1 MRTFTV
7 GVRFHTAG
15 CTSPP
20 TKPTASAVKISMAA
34 RLLTPK
40 GQTTP
45 TDITGKP
52 EPPRS
57 NLLLSTNLRTNCFEG
72 KRLRGCCRAGE
83 ARKRSRRQLS
93 SEGSAWSASQSC
105 PKAALLG
112 LEQCQM
118 EIASVEMKATW
129 CEAEL
134 QPLEQ
139 NINGPHVCM
148 YTCLR
153 SADM

>member
-45 TDITGKP
+45 TDINKFAD
-52 EPPRS
+52 EM
-57 NLLLSTNLRTNCFEG
+57 
-72 KRLRGCCRAGE
+72 LRGQTSTG
-83 ARKRSRRQLS
+83 LLPGW
-93 SEGSAWSASQSC
+93 GSKKTKQ
-105 PKAALLG
+105 KAA
-112 LEQCQM
+112 
-118 EIASVEMKATW
+118 
-129 CEAEL
+129 
-134 QPLEQ
+134 
-139 NINGPHVCM
+139 
-148 YTCLR
+148 
-153 SADM
+153 